1 MLFASTELVAR
12 IERAECSLLT
22 DGAASTGRRHP
33 NIEVF
38 TREISGGVA
47 THAGPDSPLNK
58 VAGLGFD
65 GSVDEAELE
74 AIEQIFHHRDTPVQ
88 VELSCLADP
97 GIGGMLSDRG
107 YRLVGFENVLGCPLT
122 PDRQAPSTPDI
133 EIVATADDDLA
144 AWVDVVVTG
153 FATPDTEGV
162 ASPEEFPREALE
174 RVLGDMASSTGFSR
188 YLARRGGEI
197 AGGGSLRQSE
207 GIAQLC
213 GASTLPAHRRRG
225 VQTALLHTRL
235 ALAAQS
241 GCDLAIMTTL
251 PGSRSQKNAQRRGFQ
266 LLYTRAILQRSPG
279 GDRTL

>member
-1 MLFASTELVAR
+1 M
-12 IERAECSLLT
+12 
-22 DGAASTGRRHP
+22 
-33 NIEVF
+33 
-38 TREISGGVA
+38 
-47 THAGPDSPLNK
+47 
-58 VAGLGFD
+58 
-65 GSVDEAELE
+65 
-74 AIEQIFHHRDTPVQ
+74 Q

-97 GIGGMLSDRG
+97 SIGARLTERG
-107 YRLVGFENVLGCPLT
+107 YRLAGFENVLGCPLE
-122 PDRQAPSTPDI
+122 PNRQAPSTPEI
-133 EIVATADDDLA
+133 EVVASDEGDLP

-174 RVLGDMASSTGFSR
+174 RVIGDMASSRGFSR
-188 YLARRGGEI
+188 YLAKRQGEI

-213 GASTLPAHRRRG
+213 GASTLPTHRRRG

-235 ALAAQS
+235 AIAAQS

-266 LLYTRAILQRSPG
+266 LLYTRAILQRGPVG
-279 GDRTL
+279 E